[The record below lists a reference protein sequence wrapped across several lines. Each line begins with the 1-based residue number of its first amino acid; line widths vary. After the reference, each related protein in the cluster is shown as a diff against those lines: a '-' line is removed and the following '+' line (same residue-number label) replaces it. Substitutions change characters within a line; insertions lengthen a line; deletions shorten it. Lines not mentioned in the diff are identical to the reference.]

1 MLSLDHGAVAQ
12 LYAGHMSA
20 ALNASVLAMLDEPHP
35 DPPQSA
41 IRAARGIQAPAT
53 PFRPAAATGDG
64 CNRILRHQECTL
76 LGICAQRRFSQDTIQ
91 PEAKDVAR
99 LLCGEC
105 LFFAP
110 LAEAARYKILPSA
123 AFTLAI
129 ASWPGRDTRLG
140 L

>member
-20 ALNASVLAMLDEPHP
+20 VLNASALAMLDEPHP

-76 LGICAQRRFSQDTIQ
+76 LGICAQRRFYQDTIQ

-110 LAEAARYKILPSA
+110 LAEAARYKIGEVPLN
-123 AFTLAI
+123 I
-129 ASWPGRDTRLG
+129 
-140 L
+140 